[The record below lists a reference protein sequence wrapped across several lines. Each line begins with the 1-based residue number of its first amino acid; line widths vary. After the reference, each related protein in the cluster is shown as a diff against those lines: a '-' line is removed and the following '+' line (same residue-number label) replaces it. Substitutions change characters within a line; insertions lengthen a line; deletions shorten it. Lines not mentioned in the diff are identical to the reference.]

1 MTIMTLLEFAGMDRQ
16 AYDRLGA
23 SLQAQGAPAGILFHS
38 CGAVPNGWRIV
49 DAWRSQED
57 FDHFVDETLLPAAR
71 SLGIPRRPGA
81 STHAYHAGMVAPGL
95 LSANARHPHV
105 AVPHGMTKEVS
116 FLEQLA
122 RPTINCSRNFKF
134 LVDAIDRVTGL
145 LNKLVRQRRLHG
157 QGLHSGERL
166 PYLRPHPGSPPRI
179 LDSSKG
185 GLPLRCT
192 HLSVDNMK
200 TNNQKTSR
208 KQSSRNGILSGITCL
223 MLFNAAGPATA
234 SSGGTQGGISVHY
247 GVGDRYQRYTLNY
260 ETPSVWTTRF
270 GGRWGRLDLTPE
282 IGVSYWT
289 ADRPRSPGQAWQFSA
304 IPMFRWWTSE
314 RFYIEAGVGATVLTR
329 TRFSNRNIGS
339 AFQFG
344 DHIGVGFLLTPNSR
358 VGVRYSHFSNAGIKR
373 PNPGLDTVQLTYTH
387 QF

>member
-1 MTIMTLLEFAGMDRQ
+1 M
-16 AYDRLGA
+16 
-23 SLQAQGAPAGILFHS
+23 
-38 CGAVPNGWRIV
+38 
-49 DAWRSQED
+49 
-57 FDHFVDETLLPAAR
+57 
-71 SLGIPRRPGA
+71 
-81 STHAYHAGMVAPGL
+81 
-95 LSANARHPHV
+95 
-105 AVPHGMTKEVS
+105 
-116 FLEQLA
+116 
-122 RPTINCSRNFKF
+122 
-134 LVDAIDRVTGL
+134 
-145 LNKLVRQRRLHG
+145 
-157 QGLHSGERL
+157 
-166 PYLRPHPGSPPRI
+166 
-179 LDSSKG
+179 
-185 GLPLRCT
+185 
-192 HLSVDNMK
+192 
-200 TNNQKTSR
+200 
-208 KQSSRNGILSGITCL
+208 SGITCL

-234 SSGGTQGGISVHY
+234 SSSGTQGGISVHY

-260 ETPSVWTTRF
+260 ETPSIWTTRF